1 MFTVT
6 FAPINGKLC
15 QPIGL
20 KHTHY
25 IPNTYPNLAAYET
38 LTVNM
43 THHIWSF

>member
-20 KHTHY
+20 KHTQY
-25 IPNTYPNLAAYET
+25 IPNTYRIHT
-38 LTVNM
+38 QFWQHM
-43 THHIWSF
+43 KH